1 VKPAK
6 PFWSLVQEDAD
17 SGCWIWKGTVSRYGY
32 GLHYQDRKT
41 FRAHRFAYEQMV
53 APVPEGLVLDHLCKT
68 TACVNPGHLDPVPNG
83 LNVKRGDSP
92 SSVNREKTHCL
103 NGHEFDPENTYIT
116 TRGERSCRTCHREY
130 QREWQRLRRLKVG

>member
-53 APVPEGLVLDHLCKT
+53 APVP
-68 TACVNPGHLDPVPNG
+68 
-83 LNVKRGDSP
+83 DSP